1 MTTTTDPC
9 LEVHWDSL
17 ELELELELAF
27 LTSMPFTGPISPSS
41 TRRMMQRVIRAIT
54 KQVDLVHLGGVQR
67 HLRRMLTTWSGWPD
81 LLSAEYNLVRP

>member
-1 MTTTTDPC
+1 MTTTTDPY
-9 LEVHWDSL
+9 LEVHSVS
-17 ELELELELAF
+17 LELELELAF
-27 LTSMPFTGPISPSS
+27 LTSMAFTGPISPSS